1 MKPAVSL
8 LALAVLAAGSA
19 QAADVSRVYATPD
32 ARFATSIAV
41 PPDATVVYLSGALSP
56 IADPAAPK
64 DKPKPLAGSTG
75 AQSEG
80 IFKAFEAQL
89 KAHGMGLGDIVS
101 MRVYLIADPATGVMD
116 FNGMNAAY
124 AKYFGAAGQPNRPVR
139 ATVQVAGL
147 AAPTALVEIEA
158 VAAKK

>member
-1 MKPAVSL
+1 MKSAL
-8 LALAVLAAGSA
+8 CLFALAAAIAAPA
-19 QAADVSRVYATPD
+19 QAAEVSRVYATPE
-32 ARFATSIAV
+32 ARFASSVAV

-56 IADPAAPK
+56 IGDPAAPK

-75 AQSEG
+75 AQTEG
-80 IFKAFEAQL
+80 IFKTFEAQL

-124 AKYFGAAGQPNRPVR
+124 AKAFGVAGQPNRPVR

-147 AAPTALVEIEA
+147 AAATALVEIEA
-158 VAAKK
+158 VAAKR

>member
-1 MKPAVSL
+1 MKAVLSL
-8 LALAVLAAGSA
+8 LALAALTTGTA
-19 QAADVSRVYATPD
+19 QGADVSRVYATPE
-32 ARFATSIAV
+32 ARFASSVAIPA
-41 PPDATVVYLSGALSP
+41 DATVVYLSGALSP
-56 IADPAAPK
+56 IGDPAAPK

-75 AQSEG
+75 AQTEG
-80 IFKAFEAQL
+80 IFKTFEAQL

-124 AKYFGAAGQPNRPVR
+124 AKWFGTTAQPNRPVR

-147 AAPTALVEIEA
+147 AAATALVEIEA